1 MVTAAPMHRSG
12 AAGGALA
19 TARLLGQTAGAVTTA
34 VFFHLAG
41 THAATTAMATA
52 AGLAALAALVSLSR
66 LRLAPRPRPDPPD
79 QIGEVAAGP

>member
-1 MVTAAPMHRSG
+1 MHRSG

-41 THAATTAMATA
+41 MHATTTALGTA

-66 LRLAPRPRPDPPD
+66 LRLAPRPRPERPD
-79 QIGEVAAGP
+79 QIGNVPVGP